1 VKNETSDFI
10 AEVSERIYEIRCR
23 IVHTKSNEGNFEV
36 LLPYSNEVKEL
47 NFDLELI
54 EFLSRKILIASSR
67 PLKI

>member
-1 VKNETSDFI
+1 MKNETSDFI